1 MNSAI
6 SIPLLGFSC
15 FSLVALIVTHAL
27 ISRYAAVRLPASSP
41 QILLVK
47 LTLILNVP
55 IMVATG
61 WIARHEIRG
70 QLETIYMLI
79 FVLLVF
85 NGLAYAYFHF
95 FNMSETAR
103 RIRMLIQIHRA
114 GPAGLRVTELER
126 EYSPQD
132 MIDARLER
140 LVKMDQLSLDSDNH
154 YRVRGKLL
162 LCAGR
167 IMAGWRYLIWRRA
180 AGNVE

>member
-1 MNSAI
+1 MNSVI
-6 SIPLLGFSC
+6 SIPLLGLSC
-15 FSLVALIVTHAL
+15 FSIVALIVTHAL
-27 ISRYAAVRLPASSP
+27 ISRDAAMRLPASSP

-47 LTLILNVP
+47 LTLIFNAP
-55 IMVATG
+55 IIGAAW

-70 QLETIYMLI
+70 TSETMYMLI

-85 NGLAYAYFHF
+85 NGMAYAYFHF

-103 RIRMLIQIHRA
+103 RIRMLIQIHQA
-114 GPAGLRVTELER
+114 GPAGLRVTDLER

-132 MIDARLER
+132 MIEARLER
-140 LVKMDQLSLDSDNH
+140 LVKMGQLSLDSDNH